1 LPSHMKVA
9 EQRIPGHELEL
20 KVTDVKKLT
29 IAVLKN
35 AALTPRQRP
44 RTPSDFMI
52 VVRASIEFL

>member
-1 LPSHMKVA
+1 MKVA

-29 IAVLKN
+29 IAVLKK

-44 RTPSDFMI
+44 KTPSDFMI